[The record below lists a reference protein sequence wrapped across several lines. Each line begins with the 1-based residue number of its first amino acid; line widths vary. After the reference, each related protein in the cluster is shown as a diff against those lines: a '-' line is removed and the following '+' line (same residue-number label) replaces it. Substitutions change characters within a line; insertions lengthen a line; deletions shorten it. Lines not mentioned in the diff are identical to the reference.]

1 MLEFRKYTRSY
12 LLVNIPKVHSD
23 IRIYF
28 ADESYKMVEDLYLAI
43 YTKGNVSYKYIN
55 EIFVR
60 ISLLDMLLA
69 EIKSLK
75 IVKSNYIYT
84 SVSMLKEIQNII
96 FKWKDNYDKRE
107 NR

>member
-1 MLEFRKYTRSY
+1 M
-12 LLVNIPKVHSD
+12 
-23 IRIYF
+23 
-28 ADESYKMVEDLYLAI
+28 
-43 YTKGNVSYKYIN
+43 
-55 EIFVR
+55 
-60 ISLLDMLLA
+60 LLD